1 MSIEISST
9 NIQVLTKFLACQ
21 IGLFPASR
29 ITKNATR
36 FLVELNI
43 PISQIPELIQIIE
56 SVIAR
61 ATSLSSLQDLED
73 ADLETTLLE
82 LLASELGRPTTYLE
96 ILASELNRLTQSTT
110 KADPLPPTEDPAKRM
125 LAFLDN
131 PTELSLTDLSPGN
144 SAFEIRRLDGR
155 FRIYLNKEGKL
166 EYIPPDDETDLSDD
180 ETDLSSL
187 L

>member
-1 MSIEISST
+1 MPIEISST

-21 IGLFPASR
+21 IGLFPAPR

-43 PISQIPELIQIIE
+43 PTSEIPELIQIIE
-56 SVIAR
+56 SVVAR

-73 ADLETTLLE
+73 ADLETTVLD

-96 ILASELNRLTQSTT
+96 ILASELNRPTALTST
-110 KADPLPPTEDPAKRM
+110 PTEDPARRM

-131 PTELSLTDLSPGN
+131 PTDLISGSNYMMRFNEQTGEL
-144 SAFEIRRLDGR
+144 EWVRLD
-155 FRIYLNKEGKL
+155 
-166 EYIPPDDETDLSDD
+166 DE
-180 ETDLSSL
+180 
-187 L
+187 